1 MAEMTEGTDL
11 SDFMATAGQSLADA
25 QSGLTEGVDTPSAIA
40 IAEAELEVKATVE
53 SDASGKV
60 ALQPISSRE
69 MREAEISPGLLSTLR
84 VRYVAVTEE
93 IATGD
98 PPKRTAEKVI
108 GEVRKREDVAAL
120 DRILGGLEFDAL
132 FVPETRHWLIMATD
146 PRKRLIREVLVPD
159 VRR

>member
-1 MAEMTEGTDL
+1 MTEGTDL
-11 SDFMATAGQSLADA
+11 SDFMATAGQSLAEA
-25 QSGLTEGVDTPSAIA
+25 QGGLTEGSDAPSAIA
-40 IAEAELEVKATVE
+40 IAEAELEIKATVE
-53 SDASGKV
+53 SGASGKV

-84 VRYVAVTEE
+84 VRYVAVAEE
-93 IATGD
+93 IPVGD

-120 DRILGGLEFDAL
+120 DRILDGLEFDAV
-132 FVPETRHWLIMATD
+132 FVPETRRWLVTATD
-146 PRKRLIREVLVPD
+146 PRQRLVREVLVPD